1 MPPSTRLTGSEPL
14 VGIPGRSVADFWSWA
29 YSDLLTNTIRPLM
42 AEFIVASA
50 LGEDH
55 GIRTEWD
62 SVDVHYRGRKI
73 EVKSSGYVQTWA
85 QSRPSRIQFDIQMKQ
100 GWDAATN
107 TASPVPLR
115 SADVYVFCLFTEAD
129 RQHVYD
135 HIRDMQFWQFYPVA
149 TTALNE
155 RYTTQKSLALSYVQ
169 ALAECCSY
177 DGLRARIDSLLDK
190 LDMSQ
195 HTRRL
200 PAK

>member
-1 MPPSTRLTGSEPL
+1 
-14 VGIPGRSVADFWSWA
+14 
-29 YSDLLTNTIRPLM
+29 
-42 AEFIVASA
+42 
-50 LGEDH
+50 
-55 GIRTEWD
+55 
-62 SVDVHYRGRKI
+62 
-73 EVKSSGYVQTWA
+73 
-85 QSRPSRIQFDIQMKQ
+85 
-100 GWDAATN
+100 
-107 TASPVPLR
+107 
-115 SADVYVFCLFTEAD
+115 
-129 RQHVYD
+129 
-135 HIRDMQFWQFYPVA
+135 MQFWQFYPVA